1 METKKNHFDSG
12 RRKFLTR
19 HLPAGALMC
28 LGCKSLLASTGLP
41 GGTQE
46 AVQKSKYQLNSG
58 MTTEDVFKFT
68 YGYSLPVYQYMEK
81 KIGKEKLIELLKGA
95 AAENSEAL
103 MKSFTKGVP
112 GNMKDLSAMVKT
124 WMSSPP
130 YNNAFSYTITEES
143 DNILE
148 MKYTEC
154 PAAKFYREMNASDIG
169 YAIECSGSDKM
180 AKAFNPKMEA
190 KSSKNMLKGD
200 DVCIER
206 FILKT

>member
-1 METKKNHFDSG
+1 MENKKYEFSSN
-12 RRKFLTR
+12 RRKFLTK

-28 LGCKSLLASTGLP
+28 LGCKDLLAATGLNN
-41 GGTQE
+41 GLQE
-46 AVQKSKYQLNSG
+46 TVQKTKYQLNSG

-68 YGYSLPVYQYMEK
+68 YGYSLPLFKYIEK
-81 KIGKEKLIELLKGA
+81 NIGKEKLIDLLKGA
-95 AAENSEAL
+95 SAENSETL
-103 MKSFTKGVP
+103 MRSFTKGVP
-112 GNMKDLSAMVKT
+112 GNMKALSDMVKT

-143 DNILE
+143 DTVLE

-154 PAAKFYREMNASDIG
+154 PAAKFYSQMNASDIG

-190 KSSKNMLKGD
+190 KNSKNMLRGD

>member
-1 METKKNHFDSG
+1 MENKKCEFSSN
-12 RRKFLTR
+12 RRKFLTK

-28 LGCKSLLASTGLP
+28 LGCKNLLAATGLNNGP
-41 GGTQE
+41 QE
-46 AVQKSKYQLNSG
+46 TVQKPKYQLNSG

-68 YGYSLPVYQYMEK
+68 YGYSLPIFKYMEK
-81 KIGKEKLIELLKGA
+81 NIGKEKLIDLLKGA
-95 AAENSEAL
+95 SAENSETL
-103 MKSFTKGVP
+103 MRSFTKGVP
-112 GNMKDLSAMVKT
+112 GNMKALSDMVKT

-143 DNILE
+143 DTVLE
-148 MKYTEC
+148 MRYTEC

-169 YAIECSGSDKM
+169 YAIECSSSDKM
-180 AKAFNPKMEA
+180 AKAFNPKMEV
-190 KSSKNMLKGD
+190 KNTKNMLKGD

>member
-28 LGCKSLLASTGLP
+28 LGCKNLSAATILHSGP
-41 GGTQE
+41 QE
-46 AVQKSKYQLNSG
+46 IQKTKYQLNAG

-68 YGYSLPVYQYMEK
+68 YGYSLPVFQYMEK
-81 KIGKEKLIELLKGA
+81 KIGKEKLIDLLKEA
-95 AAENSEAL
+95 SAENSEAL

-112 GNMKDLSAMVKT
+112 GNMKALSDMMKT
-124 WMSSPP
+124 FMTSPP
-130 YNNAFSYTITEES
+130 YDNAFAYVITEES
-143 DNILE
+143 DNVLE

-154 PAAKFYREMNASDIG
+154 PAAKFYREKNAADIG
-169 YAIECSGSDKM
+169 YAIECSSTDKM
-180 AKAFNPKMEA
+180 VKAFNAKMEA
-190 KSSKNMLKGD
+190 KGIKNMMKGD

-206 FILKT
+206 FTLKT

>member
-1 METKKNHFDSG
+1 METKKSHFDSG

-28 LGCKSLLASTGLP
+28 LGCKNLLAATGLQS
-41 GGTQE
+41 GLQE
-46 AVQKSKYQLNSG
+46 ANQKTKYQLNSG

-68 YGYSLPVYQYMEK
+68 YGYSLPVFQYMEK

-95 AAENSEAL
+95 SAENSEVL
-103 MKSFTKGVP
+103 MRSFTKGVP
-112 GNMKDLSAMVKT
+112 GNMKALSDMMKT
-124 WMSSPP
+124 FMSAPP
-130 YNNAFSYTITEES
+130 YDNAFSYTITEES
-143 DNILE
+143 DNVLE

-154 PAAKFYREMNASDIG
+154 PAAKFYLEKNASDIG
-169 YAIECSGSDKM
+169 YAIECSSTDKM
-180 AKAFNPKMEA
+180 AKTFNPKMEA
-190 KSSKNMLKGD
+190 KDIKNMMKGD

>member
-1 METKKNHFDSG
+1 MKTKQNHFDSG

-28 LGCKSLLASTGLP
+28 LGCKNLLAATGLQ
-41 GGTQE
+41 GGPQD
-46 AVQKSKYQLNSG
+46 AIQKTKCQLNSG

-68 YGYSLPVYQYMEK
+68 YGYSLPVFQYMEK

-95 AAENSEAL
+95 SAENSEAL
-103 MKSFTKGVP
+103 MRSFTNGVP
-112 GNMKDLSAMVKT
+112 GNMKALSDMVKT
-124 WMSSPP
+124 FMSTPP
-130 YNNAFSYTITEES
+130 YDNAFSYTITEES
-143 DNILE
+143 DNVFE

-154 PAAKFYREMNASDIG
+154 PAAKFYREKNSSDIG
-169 YAIECSGSDKM
+169 YAIECSSSDKM

-190 KSSKNMLKGD
+190 KEIKNMMKGD

>member
-1 METKKNHFDSG
+1 METIKKHFDSD

-28 LGCKSLLASTGLP
+28 LGCKSLLASTPLP
-41 GGTQE
+41 NGRQD
-46 AVQKSKYQLNSG
+46 AVQKPKYQQNSG
-58 MTTEDVFKFT
+58 MTTEEVFKFT

-95 AAENSEAL
+95 SAENSEAL

-112 GNMKDLSAMVKT
+112 GNMKALSDMVKT
-124 WMSSPP
+124 WMASPP
-130 YNNAFSYTITEES
+130 YNNAFSYSITEES
-143 DNILE
+143 DTVLE

-169 YAIECSGSDKM
+169 YAIECSGSDRM
-180 AKAFNPKMEA
+180 AKAFNPKMEV
-190 KSSKNMLKGD
+190 KNSKNMLKGD

>member
-1 METKKNHFDSG
+1 METKQFHFDSG

-28 LGCKSLLASTGLP
+28 LGCKSLLAATGMQGEL
-41 GGTQE
+41 QE
-46 AVQKSKYQLNSG
+46 AVQKPKYQQNSG
-58 MTTEDVFKFT
+58 MTNEEVFKFT
-68 YGYSLPVYQYMEK
+68 YGYSLPVFQYMEK

-95 AAENSEAL
+95 SAENSAAL

-112 GNMKDLSAMVKT
+112 GNMKALSEMVKT

-130 YNNAFSYTITEES
+130 YDKGFSYTITEES
-143 DNILE
+143 DTILE

-169 YAIECSGSDKM
+169 YAIECSSSDKM

-190 KSSKNMLKGD
+190 KDIKNMMKGD

>member
-1 METKKNHFDSG
+1 METKKDHFDSG

-28 LGCKSLLASTGLP
+28 LGCKSLLASTPLP
-41 GGTQE
+41 GGPQE
-46 AVQKSKYQLNSG
+46 VVKQSRYQLNSG

-68 YGYSLPVYQYMEK
+68 YGYSLPVFQYMEK

-95 AAENSEAL
+95 SAENAEAL

-112 GNMKDLSAMVKT
+112 GNMKDLSAIVKT
-124 WMSSPP
+124 WMASPP

-154 PAAKFYREMNASDIG
+154 PAAKFYREKNAADIG

-190 KSSKNMLKGD
+190 KNSKNMLKGD

>member
-1 METKKNHFDSG
+1 MKTKQNQFDSG

-28 LGCKSLLASTGLP
+28 LGCKNLLAATGLQSGP
-41 GGTQE
+41 QE
-46 AVQKSKYQLNSG
+46 AIQKTKCQLNSG

-68 YGYSLPVYQYMEK
+68 YGYSLPVFQYMEQ

-95 AAENSEAL
+95 SAENSEAL
-103 MKSFTKGVP
+103 MRSYTKGVP
-112 GNMKDLSAMVKT
+112 GNMKALSDMVKT
-124 WMSSPP
+124 FMSAPP
-130 YNNAFSYTITEES
+130 YDNAFSYTITEES
-143 DNILE
+143 DNVFE

-154 PAAKFYREMNASDIG
+154 PAAKFYREKNSSDIG
-169 YAIECSGSDKM
+169 YAIECSSSDKM
-180 AKAFNPKMEA
+180 AKAFNPKMEV
-190 KSSKNMLKGD
+190 KEIKNMMKGD

>member
-1 METKKNHFDSG
+1 METKNYHFDSG

-19 HLPAGALMC
+19 HLPAGALVC
-28 LGCKSLLASTGLP
+28 LGCKNLLAATGLHS
-41 GGTQE
+41 GSQE
-46 AVQKSKYQLNSG
+46 AVQKPKYQMNSG

-68 YGYSLPVYQYMEK
+68 YGYSLPVFQYMEK

-95 AAENSEAL
+95 SVENSEAL
-103 MKSFTKGVP
+103 MRSFTKGVP
-112 GNMKDLSAMVKT
+112 GNMKALSDMVKT
-124 WMSSPP
+124 WMSSAP
-130 YNNAFSYTITEES
+130 YDKAFSYTITEES
-143 DNILE
+143 DTILE

-154 PAAKFYREMNASDIG
+154 PAAKFYREMNSSDIG
-169 YAIECSGSDKM
+169 YAIECSSSDQM

-190 KSSKNMLKGD
+190 KNTKNMMKGD